1 MQTANVSIVYLLGHW
16 CDVTLGAKDGFS
28 TPQLYHKLLK
38 IAGCSAAVLRYAH
51 GHLHENRVWQRSD
64 ESGEAV
70 GYIGTFCSRS
80 ALSISERCAPT
91 SLTAPLPTPTLNMC
105 N

>member
-1 MQTANVSIVYLLGHW
+1 MHTANVSIVYLLGHW

-51 GHLHENRVWQRSD
+51 GH
-64 ESGEAV
+64 
-70 GYIGTFCSRS
+70 
-80 ALSISERCAPT
+80 P
-91 SLTAPLPTPTLNMC
+91 
-105 N
+105 